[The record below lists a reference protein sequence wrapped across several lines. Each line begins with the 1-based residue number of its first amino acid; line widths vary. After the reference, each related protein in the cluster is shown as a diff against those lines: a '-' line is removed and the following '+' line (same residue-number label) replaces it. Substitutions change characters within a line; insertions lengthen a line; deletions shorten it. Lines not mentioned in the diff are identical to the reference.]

1 MMTDLRHEDLVGT
14 LDAYGADLSRWP
26 AERVRDVRR
35 ALLARPD
42 FRRAVDEAR
51 LLDKALANARE
62 ELDGVIDASHASA
75 RVERRVLARVL
86 PDPLA
91 GLRWQRIAAAMLVA
105 GMLGG
110 AIDLLMPDP
119 AADAPD
125 LVMLDPLS
133 AEDTELR

>member
-1 MMTDLRHEDLVGT
+1 MTDLRHEDLVDS
-14 LDAYGADLSRWP
+14 LAAYGADLSRWP
-26 AERVRDVRR
+26 AERVRDARR

-42 FRRAVDEAR
+42 FRHAVGEAR
-51 LLDKALANARE
+51 LLDEALADARE
-62 ELDGVIDASHASA
+62 ELDGAINASRAPA
-75 RVERRVLARVL
+75 RLAGRVLARVS
-86 PDPLA
+86 PDPIS

-119 AADAPD
+119 PSDAPD

-133 AEDTELR
+133 ADDAELR